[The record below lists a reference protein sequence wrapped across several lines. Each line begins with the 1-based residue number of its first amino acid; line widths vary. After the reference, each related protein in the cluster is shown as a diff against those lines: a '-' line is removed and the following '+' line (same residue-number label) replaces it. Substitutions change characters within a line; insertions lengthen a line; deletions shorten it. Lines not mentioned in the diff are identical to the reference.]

1 MIHWQLRCGIAL
13 SATAILALAP
23 ALGAERLNG
32 GDRREPGFLQEIY
45 AGVVTNQTVTF
56 TGLTFRTSADAL
68 IANFPPVGM
77 STLTCLVGVDEAL
90 GFYLPVAQ

>member
-1 MIHWQLRCGIAL
+1 MRLSPGDYILPYIH
-13 SATAILALAP
+13 S
-23 ALGAERLNG
+23 N
-32 GDRREPGFLQEIY
+32 
-45 AGVVTNQTVTF
+45 
-56 TGLTFRTSADAL
+56 LTFRTSADAL